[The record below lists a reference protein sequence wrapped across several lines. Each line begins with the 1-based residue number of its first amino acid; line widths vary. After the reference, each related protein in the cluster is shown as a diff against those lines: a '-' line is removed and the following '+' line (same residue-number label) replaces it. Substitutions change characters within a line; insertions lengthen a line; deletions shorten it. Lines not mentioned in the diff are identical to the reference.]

1 MLQTHSDFV
10 VADLLVK
17 HFSKLE
23 SIRFL
28 NNMVEYVTQHA
39 STAFLKSYLAYFGSR
54 NLHDGSSYTNKNC
67 SNWYSLPHF
76 RPRLFINA
84 MILANKNEWTDKQ
97 IVLFDHLLADLK
109 ISPTFIDQ
117 KIRDAIPQQTKLNF
131 SLLHNYLIGLYSHK
145 YGVYYYQCSF
155 EGLLLESTAVL
166 RNDFKLLIVR
176 IRA

>member
-109 ISPTFIDQ
+109 ISPTSIE
-117 KIRDAIPQQTKLNF
+117 TKKYVTPFRNRRNSTFLF
-131 SLLHNYLIGLYSHK
+131 STI
-145 YGVYYYQCSF
+145 
-155 EGLLLESTAVL
+155 
-166 RNDFKLLIVR
+166 I
-176 IRA
+176 